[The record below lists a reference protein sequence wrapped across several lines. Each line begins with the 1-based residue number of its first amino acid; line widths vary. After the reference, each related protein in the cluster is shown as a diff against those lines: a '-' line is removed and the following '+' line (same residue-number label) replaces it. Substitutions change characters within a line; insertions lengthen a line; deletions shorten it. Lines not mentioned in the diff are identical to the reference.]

1 MKFRL
6 VWLAALLT
14 VTLASAVQA
23 ADEWKTYRY
32 PQDGFAADFP
42 TAPVSQDQKSDPKR
56 TIRDMQYWSDLGEVA
71 FGVGASLFH
80 HNVIAA
86 LPLDKQILNV
96 IEGVRSSLKCV
107 IRSKQAISLPGAT
120 GREIVF
126 DKCPGMAGGAKQR
139 IFIAGDRLF
148 QVMVLGNKSGL
159 ADSVDTK
166 RFLESFGLTAQ

>member
-1 MKFRL
+1 
-6 VWLAALLT
+6 A
-14 VTLASAVQA
+14 
-23 ADEWKTYRY
+23 
-32 PQDGFAADFP
+32 
-42 TAPVSQDQKSDPKR
+42 
-56 TIRDMQYWSDLGEVA
+56 A

-86 LPLDKQILNV
+86 LPSDKQILNV

-107 IRSKQAISLPGAT
+107 IRSQQAISLPGIT

-148 QVMVLGNKSGL
+148 
-159 ADSVDTK
+159 
-166 RFLESFGLTAQ
+166 RRP